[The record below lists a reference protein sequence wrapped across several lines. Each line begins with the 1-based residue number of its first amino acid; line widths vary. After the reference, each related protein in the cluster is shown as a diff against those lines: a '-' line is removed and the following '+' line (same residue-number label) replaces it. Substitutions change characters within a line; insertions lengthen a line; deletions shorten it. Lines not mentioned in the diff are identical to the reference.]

1 VPAVKVA
8 SVGSS
13 LGVSGSSDDEELLS
27 KEVGFE
33 RVFVARA
40 DKHGDGVAIQRALN
54 EGLDVVLSPG
64 VFELHCT
71 LTLKHEG
78 QVLLGI
84 GMATLVAPS
93 GEHSQGGGRACV
105 KVLPRVP
112 GVRVAGVMLQASSPS
127 HLQATQ
133 QGGDDDDD
141 DVDTSAAAAAPPSST
156 LLEWGDL
163 NDSSSDPGDPLNP
176 GVLSD
181 VFCRVGGPDLDRST
195 IAVHTMVPFF
205 LGSSA
210 GSSLFIII
218 IVPSGMLLYMQNL
231 TSLFV

>member
-1 VPAVKVA
+1 
-8 SVGSS
+8 
-13 LGVSGSSDDEELLS
+13 
-27 KEVGFE
+27 
-33 RVFVARA
+33 
-40 DKHGDGVAIQRALN
+40 
-54 EGLDVVLSPG
+54 
-64 VFELHCT
+64 
-71 LTLKHEG
+71 
-78 QVLLGI
+78 
-84 GMATLVAPS
+84 MATLVAPS

-105 KVLPRVP
+105 KVLSRVP

-127 HLQATQ
+127 QPATQ
-133 QGGDDDDD
+133 QDGGDDDGGDI
-141 DVDTSAAAAAPPSST
+141 SAAAAAPPPST